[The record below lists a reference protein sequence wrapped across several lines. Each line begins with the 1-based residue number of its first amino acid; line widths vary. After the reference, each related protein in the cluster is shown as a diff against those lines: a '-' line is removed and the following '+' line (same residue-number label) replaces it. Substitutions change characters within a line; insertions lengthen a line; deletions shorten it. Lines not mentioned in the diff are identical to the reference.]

1 MNALV
6 IVDVSAK
13 QVNKP
18 YSYVVPKEFEGIIE
32 RGSRVIVP
40 FGPRTV
46 LGFVVDIIAE
56 VNSEL
61 KEIKEVLDIVPVL
74 SAEMLTLARTIAKE
88 TSSFLISVLKTMIP
102 NALSVS
108 YNKTLRKIGDIT
120 TDSIKELFK
129 DSDEIEY
136 KSVSQDL
143 FSYLKYEIKLKN
155 I

>member
-46 LGFVVDIIAE
+46 LGFVVDIIDE

-61 KEIKEVLDIVPVL
+61 KEIKEV
-74 SAEMLTLARTIAKE
+74 
-88 TSSFLISVLKTMIP
+88 FHLK
-102 NALSVS
+102 LH
-108 YNKTLRKIGDIT
+108 L
-120 TDSIKELFK
+120 KEL
-129 DSDEIEY
+129 
-136 KSVSQDL
+136 
-143 FSYLKYEIKLKN
+143 N
-155 I
+155 A